1 MSDGLYEA
9 YGSFI
14 KSGNPQVVH
23 EGIAA
28 IVVEEMSLHR
38 QVDRVAQATV
48 NRIKEQLK
56 QQSMMD
62 GRMDDTTLIVRNFN
76 HPLGD
81 TSTEIDQVDTP
92 INDPTSSHILS
103 HNRKY
108 PSQRPS
114 HLSGGIFVPESS
126 IGDDHPSHPTNLWM
140 SEQKPSRPDTQFPI
154 VNPNTHPRDNPTQS
168 RIHHITTGMSDMS
181 IRPGYDDT
189 KGAPGRRGD
198 QPISRRLFEEPPIP
212 EKPLPPKPELTE
224 EQTKSGKFIAPYI
237 MFPSGFPYHKGLN
250 DF

>member
-103 HNRKY
+103 HNREY

-126 IGDDHPSHPTNLWM
+126 IGDDPPSHPTNLWM